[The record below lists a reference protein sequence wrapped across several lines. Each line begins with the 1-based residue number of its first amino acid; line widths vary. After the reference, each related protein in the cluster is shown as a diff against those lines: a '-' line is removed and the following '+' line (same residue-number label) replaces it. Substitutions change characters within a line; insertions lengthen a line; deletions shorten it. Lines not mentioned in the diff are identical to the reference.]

1 MSDIDSSVELK
12 PIILDALP
20 DFIISGHH
28 CSTHIQ
34 KHIDLILLALEA
46 LDLGTS
52 EQMLTTIKLFNLQ
65 KIIKNR
71 IVLWRLRSTNPW
83 RRAYNRSVLSI
94 EQAKAL
100 IIITNHHVKPLT
112 SEIRQLLLAEQ
123 QMTENNLPVTCHFLL
138 AEYLDQFRAHFHS
151 RMNPSR
157 TKVSLYLGSE
167 QKLNE
172 LALMLLKKLL
182 FCTGTSGMQRLW
194 VSLFDGEVI

>member
-1 MSDIDSSVELK
+1 MSDIDSSAQLK
-12 PIILDALP
+12 PIILDDLP
-20 DFIISGHH
+20 DFMISGYH

-46 LDLGTS
+46 LDLGVS
-52 EQMLTTIKLFNLQ
+52 EQMLATVKLFNLQ

-71 IVLWRLRSTNPW
+71 IALWRLRSTNPW
-83 RRAYNRSVLSI
+83 RRAYNRGILSI

-100 IIITNHHVKPLT
+100 VIITNHHVKPLT
-112 SEIRQLLLAEQ
+112 ADIRQLLLAEQ
-123 QMTENNLPVTCHFLL
+123 QMSKNNLPVTCHFLL

-151 RMNPSR
+151 RMNPR
-157 TKVSLYLGSE
+157 RAKVTLYLDSE
-167 QKLNE
+167 HKLNE
-172 LALMLLKKLL
+172 LALILLKQLL